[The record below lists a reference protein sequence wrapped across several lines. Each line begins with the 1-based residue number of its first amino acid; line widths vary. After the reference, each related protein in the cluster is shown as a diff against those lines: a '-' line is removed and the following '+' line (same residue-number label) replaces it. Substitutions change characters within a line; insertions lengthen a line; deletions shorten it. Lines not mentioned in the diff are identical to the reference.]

1 MTVPSRGLFFV
12 LMQRLWQAV
21 GGGVTIFLIAHTLSP
36 EMQGWFYTFVSIAS
50 IYTLFE
56 MGLSTALIQVTAH
69 LFIKVHWLSEGRFA
83 GQNAEI
89 FLSFFLDSIKTYFK
103 FACAFLAV
111 SFTVGY
117 FIFIQKAG
125 LVIEGREWI
134 SPWIALIVGTAMNML
149 LLPFF
154 AVVEGSGE
162 VSEVYAIRLLQ
173 GFLGSIF
180 CWFVLLNGG
189 DLWAACMMPIL
200 GVVVSLLWFYKKRPQ
215 LFLAVLS
222 KHPSKKFNW
231 SKEVWPLQWRI
242 GLNWI
247 SLFIMS
253 QLCTP
258 ILFYYQ
264 NSTVAGQMGLSLTIA
279 HMLGLLS
286 QSWITRRVPYMSQ
299 AAAKKEWQILD
310 DLFKK
315 DFMRSMIVFI
325 FGAILLLIAHK
336 IISQSIYVN
345 RLLDFWPFLGLLLFS
360 FFYYVN
366 IALAIQLRSYRKEP
380 LVWIALLGGVLVLI
394 ATAIAAKNYSVNEV
408 VLVMVMTQILLI
420 TPLSIYIWRNRN
432 RQYRLNN

>member
-1 MTVPSRGLFFV
+1 MPSRGLLFV
-12 LMQRLWQAV
+12 LMQRLWQGV
-21 GGGVTIFLIAHTLSP
+21 GGLLTIFLIAHILSP
-36 EMQGWFYTFVSIAS
+36 DMQGWFYTFVSIAS
-50 IYTLFE
+50 LYTLFE
-56 MGLSTALIQVTAH
+56 MGLSTALIQVTSH
-69 LFIKVHWLSEGRFA
+69 LFIKVHWVSKGGFA
-83 GQNAEI
+83 GENAEI

-103 FACAFLAV
+103 FACAFLGLAFV
-111 SFTVGY
+111 VGY
-117 FIFIQKAG
+117 FILIQKGG

-134 SPWIALIVGTAMNML
+134 SPWIALLIGTAMNMIM
-149 LLPFF
+149 LPFF

-180 CWFVLLNGG
+180 CWLVLLRGG
-189 DLWAACMMPIL
+189 DLWAASMMPIL
-200 GVVVSLLWFYKKRPQ
+200 GAVVSFLWLCKKRPQ
-215 LFLAVLS
+215 LLRVVLS
-222 KHPSKKFNW
+222 KYPSKKFNW
-231 SKEVWPLQWRI
+231 SQEVWPLQWRI
-242 GLNWI
+242 GLNWV
-247 SLFIMS
+247 SLFLMS

-286 QSWITRRVPYMSQ
+286 QSWITRRVPMMSQ
-299 AAAKKEWQILD
+299 AVAKKEWHILD
-310 DLFKK
+310 ELFKK
-315 DFMRSMIVFI
+315 DLVRAIAVFSV
-325 FGAILLLIAHK
+325 GAIILMVVHGF
-336 IISQSIYVN
+336 ISDSIYAARVLN
-345 RLLDFWPFLGLLLFS
+345 FWPFLGLLLFS

-380 LVWIALLGGVLVLI
+380 LVWVTLLGGVLVLI

-432 RQYRLNN
+432 RQYRLNS

>member
-1 MTVPSRGLFFV
+1 MPSQGLLFV
-12 LMQRLWQAV
+12 LMQRLWQGV
-21 GGGVTIFLIAHTLSP
+21 GGVVTIFLIAHTLSP
-36 EMQGWFYTFVSIAS
+36 DMQGWFYTFVSIAS
-50 IYTLFE
+50 LYTLFE

-89 FLSFFLDSIKTYFK
+89 FLSFFLSTIKTYFK
-103 FACAFLAV
+103 FACAFLGVA
-111 SFTVGY
+111 FAVGY
-117 FIFIQKAG
+117 FIFIQKG
-125 LVIEGREWI
+125 GFIIEGREWVA
-134 SPWIALIVGTAMNML
+134 PWIALLIGTAMNMMI
-149 LLPFF
+149 LPFF

-189 DLWAACMMPIL
+189 DLWAASMMPIL
-200 GVVVSLLWFYKKRPQ
+200 GTVVSFLWLYKKRPQ
-215 LFLAVLS
+215 LLHLVLS
-222 KHPSKKFNW
+222 KQPSKKFNW
-231 SKEVWPLQWRI
+231 SQEVWPLQWRI

-247 SLFIMS
+247 SLFLMS

-264 NSTVAGQMGLSLTIA
+264 NSIIAGQMGLSLTIA

-286 QSWITRRVPYMSQ
+286 QSWFTRRVPYMSQ
-299 AAAKKEWQILD
+299 AAAKKEWHILD

-325 FGAILLLIAHK
+325 LGAVLVMIFHK
-336 IISQSIYVN
+336 IISQSTYVN
-345 RLLDFWPFLGLLLFS
+345 RVLDFWPFLGLLVFS

-380 LVWIALLGGVLVLI
+380 LVWTTLLGGVLILI
-394 ATAIAAKNYSVNEV
+394 VTAIAAKNYSVNEV
-408 VLVMVMTQILLI
+408 VLAMVICQILLI

-432 RQYRLNN
+432 RQYRLNS